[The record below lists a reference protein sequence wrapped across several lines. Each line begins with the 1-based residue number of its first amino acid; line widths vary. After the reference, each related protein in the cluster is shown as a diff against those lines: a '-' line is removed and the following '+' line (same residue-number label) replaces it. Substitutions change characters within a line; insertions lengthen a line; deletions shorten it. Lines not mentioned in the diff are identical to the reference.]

1 MANDFLSYTVTII
14 GGDYRQYL
22 LYQTFVK
29 QGFSVSGI
37 ALQNTLP
44 IQELHAESLDNSQLL
59 LPVAVLR
66 PMRTFSAM
74 VPLNNVFPCGT

>member
-22 LYQTFVK
+22 LYQSFVK

-37 ALQNTLP
+37 ALQNILP
-44 IQELHAESLDNSQLL
+44 TRELHAESLDNSDRKS
-59 LPVAVLR
+59 VV
-66 PMRTFSAM
+66 
-74 VPLNNVFPCGT
+74 